1 MTDQRLTGRSTE
13 DPFSDHEEGQSSST
27 TESPELVRDHLEDAL
42 GADTHS
48 MKNYHIR
55 SALQALLIETG
66 HSRE

>member
-1 MTDQRLTGRSTE
+1 MTDQHLTGRSTE
-13 DPFSDHEEGQSSST
+13 DPLSAHDEGQSLST
-27 TESPELVRDHLEDAL
+27 MESPELVRDHLEDAL

-66 HSRE
+66 HSGE